1 MPNSEV
7 QDFINEFRSPFST
20 LVVQTSGSTGTP
32 KQICVE
38 KSQMVASAERTCRA
52 LNLRAGDV
60 ALLCLPLKYIAGKMM
75 VVRALVADLQLVEI
89 EPSGHPLADVPA
101 GTRIDFAAMTPMQIF
116 NTLSVPAEK
125 EKLKSIKKIIIGGA
139 AIDEK
144 MEAELRAFPNEIYST
159 YGMTETLSHIAL
171 RRISGNTERGYRV
184 LPRIKIARGNDDCLV
199 INDTLKTNDIVEI
212 LDDGSFLILGRK
224 DNVVNSGGIKIQLE
238 QVETQLRAANAGTD
252 LMLTSVPD
260 EKFGEILVALVCG
273 NAKINCDF
281 LKKFERPKQI
291 IRVPAL
297 PLTATHKPD
306 RMAAKKIAKN
316 FKQK

>member
-171 RRISGNTERGYRV
+171 RRISGNAERGYRV

-260 EKFGEILVALVCG
+260 EKFGEILVVLVCG

-281 LKKFERPKQI
+281 LKKFERPKP
-291 IRVPAL
+291 RFL
-297 PLTATHKPD
+297 
-306 RMAAKKIAKN
+306 
-316 FKQK
+316 